1 MSNILTGFNM
11 QGNDPIDNRIVSP
24 SKFETLEE
32 YLQRVPIQKR
42 YYGLSFYALDEN
54 NELRHYTFQTS
65 LIEPTID
72 DDEEEIERL
81 DKELQE
87 HVNNKEIHKTSEE
100 IRSEIV
106 DADIPDTIARVQWTL
121 DKIEEAVNT
130 VMGDIVDGASDE
142 YNTLKK
148 IQDKIVE
155 LRTEVESQLY
165 GDDGGEVLKTL
176 EQALKFLNQYKD
188 FIVDIPDN
196 YVNKQDIVDNLNT
209 DDPTKVLSAR
219 QGKVLSETLTNYFDS
234 AMASIRAETNRATN
248 AENRIEAKLDS
259 EIDRSTAEDIRIQSE
274 LDAEEARAEDAGGTQ
289 TETEQSCDS
298 GAQI

>member
-121 DKIEEAVNT
+121 DQINIAIVNLI
-130 VMGDIVDGASDE
+130 GGASDE
-142 YNTLKK
+142 YNTLKRIQTK
-148 IQDKIVE
+148 IEE
-155 LRTEVESQLY
+155 LRAKIY
-165 GDDGGEVLKTL
+165 GDDGGTVL
-176 EQALKFLNQYKD
+176 
-188 FIVDIPDN
+188 
-196 YVNKQDIVDNLNT
+196 NLS
-209 DDPTKVLSAR
+209 L
-219 QGKVLSETLTNYFDS
+219 
-234 AMASIRAETNRATN
+234 IH
-248 AENRIEAKLDS
+248 I
-259 EIDRSTAEDIRIQSE
+259 
-274 LDAEEARAEDAGGTQ
+274 
-289 TETEQSCDS
+289 
-298 GAQI
+298 

>member
-42 YYGLSFYALDEN
+42 YYGLSFYALDEDN
-54 NELRHYTFQTS
+54 KLRHYTFQTS

-165 GDDGGEVLKTL
+165 GDDGGEVLK
-176 EQALKFLNQYKD
+176 
-188 FIVDIPDN
+188 
-196 YVNKQDIVDNLNT
+196 NKL
-209 DDPTKVLSAR
+209 
-219 QGKVLSETLTNYFDS
+219 
-234 AMASIRAETNRATN
+234 
-248 AENRIEAKLDS
+248 
-259 EIDRSTAEDIRIQSE
+259 
-274 LDAEEARAEDAGGTQ
+274 
-289 TETEQSCDS
+289 
-298 GAQI
+298 